1 MRIEW
6 YGQSAFRL
14 TGAEGSV
21 VIDPFGDVVSASGGR
36 LRFDYP
42 PIPPEPADLVLITH
56 EHFDH
61 NDAAV
66 VGGEPVVLRSTAGRL
81 DSPIGEVLAIASEH
95 DQAAG
100 TERGPN
106 TIFVLALDGLRIAHF
121 GDFGQRELREEQA
134 AAIGSPDV
142 LFLPVGGPPPTIAIE
157 HAAAIVARLTPRW
170 VIPMHYRTERIDFLE
185 PLARFIELIGG
196 AEHAQTPSLELP
208 EHRGEGPVLLVP
220 ATP

>member
-14 TGAEGSV
+14 SGAEGSV

-42 PIPPEPADLVLITH
+42 AIAAAPADLVLITH

-61 NDAAV
+61 NEAGAV
-66 VGGEPVVLRSTAGRL
+66 AGSPVVLRSTAGRL

-106 TIFVLALDGLRIAHF
+106 TIFVFALDGVRLAHL

-134 AAIGSPDV
+134 AAIGAIDV
-142 LFLPVGGPPPTIAIE
+142 LFLPVGGPPTIVLE
-157 HAAAIVARLTPRW
+157 HAAALVTRLAPRW

-185 PLARFIELIGG
+185 PIDAFIELMGG
-196 AEHAQTPSLELP
+196 AEHAPAGSFELP
-208 EHRGEGPVLLVP
+208 AHPGGPPTLLIP